1 MALPGSLRRFSRQPD
16 SLRRPPRPVAEDMR
30 HVRIRNIR
38 SRVDIGQESLPL
50 RDGSTLSLHWTA
62 RTAGTFG
69 PLSSLE
75 ANHMRQHA
83 RKTLSAGAAHSAS
96 ADRGKS
102 VAWHLSMV
110 CSECKRTSCRD
121 LYSPKGPLP
130 IWKCTKCWNLT
141 WRSRNRSG
149 SKAGSPL
156 PQTTIRQRHIAAAR
170 RIVEQKMKLSWN
182 DDLTLCW
189 NSLAKPRWMR
199 RDKWINLLS
208 QLDAHL
214 TLSWLP
220 ALAAIDKLEQSLGIQ
235 SEAQERI
242 MKLMEKAE
250 ACLSSS
256 LEDDAV
262 FNWEEELSLI
272 DRATSIRSFDGS
284 VIGLSREDVLRHA
297 VVI

>member
-1 MALPGSLRRFSRQPD
+1 
-16 SLRRPPRPVAEDMR
+16 
-30 HVRIRNIR
+30 
-38 SRVDIGQESLPL
+38 
-50 RDGSTLSLHWTA
+50 
-62 RTAGTFG
+62 
-69 PLSSLE
+69 
-75 ANHMRQHA
+75 
-83 RKTLSAGAAHSAS
+83 
-96 ADRGKS
+96 
-102 VAWHLSMV
+102 
-110 CSECKRTSCRD
+110 
-121 LYSPKGPLP
+121 
-130 IWKCTKCWNLT
+130 
-141 WRSRNRSG
+141 
-149 SKAGSPL
+149 
-156 PQTTIRQRHIAAAR
+156 
-170 RIVEQKMKLSWN
+170 
-182 DDLTLCW
+182 
-189 NSLAKPRWMR
+189 MR